1 MANSNAKSKDAKKSG
16 IISFFGGVKA
26 EVKKITWP
34 SATET
39 KKTFIAALL
48 FTLVYAVLV
57 GGFDYIFQNL
67 FELILK
73 K

>member
-39 KKTFIAALL
+39 KKNIYSSSIIYLS
-48 FTLVYAVLV
+48 
-57 GGFDYIFQNL
+57 ICCSSRW
-67 FELILK
+67 I
-73 K
+73 